1 VDEGERKIQWT
12 GGTVLLIERL
22 RGLRVLHWLALSVAI
37 MVLEYYSGPYI
48 QFAILLVFPVTVAT
62 VLHGFP
68 VGAALAILL
77 PLLRLSFFLRWPLP
91 SSWSV
96 AVTDSLI
103 DVVIL
108 VGTAVLVDTLVRQ
121 ERQLRALQGLLP
133 ICSFC
138 KRIRDEAGDW
148 RQLEQYIA
156 ARSSARFSH
165 TVCPE
170 CGSRHYPEL
179 AD

>member
-1 VDEGERKIQWT
+1 
-12 GGTVLLIERL
+12 VLLIERL
-22 RGLRVLHWLALSVAI
+22 RGLRVHHWLGLSAVI

-48 QFAILLVFPVTVAT
+48 QFAILLVFPVTLAT
-62 VLHGFP
+62 VLHGLR
-68 VGAALAILL
+68 VGAALASIL
-77 PLLRLSFFLRWPLP
+77 PLLRLSFYLRWPP
-91 SSWSV
+91 ASSWPV

-108 VGTAVLVDTLVRQ
+108 AGTAVLVDRMVRQ

-165 TVCPE
+165 TFCPE
-170 CGSRHYPEL
+170 CGRHHYPEVGG
-179 AD
+179 